1 MTVQRDEV
9 TTDLRSQIL
18 AAAQRVIQARGAASA
33 TTRAIAEEAR
43 CAEGS
48 IYRYFTDKHALFH
61 AVAGEHF
68 TKFVVLAETL
78 PKRAGSSTVA
88 KNLEEFVVASLR
100 FYRAVRP
107 VVVGALGDREF
118 LEEQRRHF
126 AQTSSGPMKSIG
138 GVSTYLR
145 REQRLGRVA
154 EGASPEFA
162 ARVLLGASFSQTV
175 LEELVDPSAVT
186 STDERLAREM
196 VRTVMEGLRPSP
208 AASA

>member
-1 MTVQRDEV
+1 MAVRRDEAAS
-9 TTDLRSQIL
+9 DLRSQIL
-18 AAAQRVIQARGAASA
+18 AAAQRVIQARGAAAA

-68 TKFVVLAETL
+68 TQFVELAQTL
-78 PKRAGSSTVA
+78 PERAGSATVA
-88 KNLEEFVVASLR
+88 KNLEEFVLASLR

-107 VVVGALGDREF
+107 VVVGALSDRDF

-126 AQTSSGPMKSIG
+126 ERTSSGPLKSIG
-138 GVSTYLR
+138 GVSAYLR

-154 EGASPEFA
+154 EGVSLEFA

-175 LEELVDPSAVT
+175 LEELVEPQAAAW
-186 STDERLAREM
+186 TDERVAREI
-196 VRTVMEGLRPSP
+196 VRTVIEGLRPSP
-208 AASA
+208 AAPA